1 MNRYGQIEAL
11 LAGDLTQMEQISI
24 ETTFMIKLVV
34 FVLKSDEIVSN
45 STIIAQQLPFF
56 LLTYFSVG

>member
-24 ETTFMIKLVV
+24 ETTSMIKLVV
-34 FVLKSDEIVSN
+34 FVLKSDKIVSN
-45 STIIAQQLPFF
+45 SIIIAQQLPFF

>member
-24 ETTFMIKLVV
+24 ETTSMIKLVV

-45 STIIAQQLPFF
+45 SIIIAQQLCFF

>member
-24 ETTFMIKLVV
+24 ETTSMIKLVV
-34 FVLKSDEIVSN
+34 FVLKSDEIESN